1 MHNALVTWA
10 DVQQECG
17 VHDELRDDDGG
28 KADLHARMHPGEG
41 MLEQRL
47 HLGEDASVPFALA
60 WLRINELSVLTSA
73 VRW

>member
-1 MHNALVTWA
+1 MTNCAMTTA
-10 DVQQECG
+10 
-17 VHDELRDDDGG
+17 G
-28 KADLHARMHPGEG
+28 KQICMRGCTLEG